1 MELMGWRWCGL
12 KLINFVLEKIICRLW
27 SDSQVV
33 MSVSS
38 KSICFLKLKSFLQGI
53 TSDTSSANNV
63 EGPSSSFGKS
73 FMYSKKYTFE
83 NATLED
89 RLCYYF
95 FTWSY
100 STYVAR
106 CKVAMLHLNALQ
118 AICKVG
124 RKPILGGFSGQW
136 RIISLKGFDLF
147 EMFALLMSHKAPMA
161 FFVIYL
167 V

>member
-1 MELMGWRWCGL
+1 MGWRWCGL

-89 RLCYYF
+89 GLCYYF

-100 STYVAR
+100 STYIAR
-106 CKVAMLHLNALQ
+106 CKVAMLHLNTASDLQ
-118 AICKVG
+118 SRKKTNLG
-124 RKPILGGFSGQW
+124 RFL
-136 RIISLKGFDLF
+136 R
-147 EMFALLMSHKAPMA
+147 PMA
-161 FFVIYL
+161 YNFFKRIWFVWCIGFAHVSQVAYGVFL
-167 V
+167 